1 MQINSPRKYRRLIQ
15 RVGFDLAYYNSRL
28 RIDSGKRPSLLADFD
43 GDFKFYVA
51 RKAD

>member
-15 RVGFDLAYYNSRL
+15 HVGFDLAYYNSRL
-28 RIDSGKRPSLLADFD
+28 RIDSGKRPSRLADFD